1 MAVFVL
7 RQAIQDAQLH
17 FPARPADG
25 ADAVDFLLRRLWQ
38 PSNLWGEL
46 LRGALPSRRIVGA
59 EVKRLMHPDVRRRMA
74 ERGVRLFRSVGV
86 AA

>member
-1 MAVFVL
+1 MAAFVL
-7 RQAIQDAQLH
+7 RRALLDAGLLDRATTLQ
-17 FPARPADG
+17 G

-46 LRGALPSRRIVGA
+46 LRGALPSRRIVGV
-59 EVKRLMHPDVRRRMA
+59 EVKRVMHSTVRRLLA
-74 ERGVRLFRSVGV
+74 EHGTELLRDVGV